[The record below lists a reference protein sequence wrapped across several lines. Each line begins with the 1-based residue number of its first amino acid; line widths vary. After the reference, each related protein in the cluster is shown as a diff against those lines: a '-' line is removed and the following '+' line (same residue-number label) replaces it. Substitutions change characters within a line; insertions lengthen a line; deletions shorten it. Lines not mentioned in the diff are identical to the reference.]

1 MNIPFGGGVAVATSV
16 EVVVSVT
23 KTVVEHE
30 LSASSAAIAKQ
41 LNADNKKARRIL
53 GSLGRHWGT

>member
-1 MNIPFGGGVAVATSV
+1 MATSV

-30 LSASSAAIAKQ
+30 LSASSSATARL
-41 LNADNKKARRIL
+41 LNPNIIERRIVD
-53 GSLGRHWGT
+53 GYCRHLVWSCSGLRTL